1 MTTIATTPDVAQ
13 ARPVRLPK
21 VDVGRIG
28 AHLALLLL
36 VILWTFPTVGL
47 LISSVRDKDQLALTG
62 WWTALS
68 HSTLMSASR
77 PGTADKAVQAG
88 DHWELTGN
96 LFGKPTGQTIETYGN
111 TNATI
116 GNTVAGQPLDMP
128 DGGQIIVQADGSY
141 VWSFPQQ
148 PAYKGAPR
156 IYYVTG
162 SPPRFTLENYG
173 KVLSSAG
180 VAQSFVSTLTV
191 AIPSTVIPIM
201 IAAFAAYALA
211 WMQFPFRGVIV
222 ALVVGLLVVPLQM
235 SLIPVLRLYIG
246 VADGWNAF
254 VPGFLGAL
262 HIPGAEKVTL
272 ESKGYLSVWLAH
284 SAFGLP
290 LAIYLL
296 RNYMVGLPKE
306 VMESARIDGASHF
319 KIFTTMVLPLS
330 FPALASFAIFQFLWI
345 WNDLLVALVFL
356 GAQDDRMVLTARLV
370 NLLGQYGNNWELLTA
385 AAFISIVVPLIVFF
399 SLQRYFVRGLLAGS
413 VK

>member
-1 MTTIATTPDVAQ
+1 MSSIATTPEIAQ
-13 ARPVRLPK
+13 SKPIGLPRFK
-21 VDVGRIG
+21 VGRLA
-28 AHLALLLL
+28 AHIALLFF
-36 VILWTFPTVGL
+36 VVLWTFPTVGL

-62 WWTALS
+62 WWTALA

-77 PGTADKAVQAG
+77 PGTADKAVQDG
-88 DHWELTGN
+88 DHWVVKGN
-96 LFGKPTGQTIETYGN
+96 LFGRPTGQSIETFGT
-111 TNATI
+111 TNAEI
-116 GNTVAGQPLDMP
+116 GKYVPGTPVEMA
-128 DGGQIIVQADGSY
+128 DGGTLTVQVNGDYDWVFA
-141 VWSFPQQ
+141 QQ
-148 PAYKGAPR
+148 PTYNSAPR
-156 IYYVTG
+156 IYVVTG
-162 SPPRFTLENYG
+162 SPPRFTLENYAR
-173 KVLSSAG
+173 VLNSTG
-180 VAQSFVSTLTV
+180 VAASFVNSITV

-235 SLIPVLRLYIG
+235 SLIPLLRLYNIIAGSFG
-246 VADGWNAF
+246 V
-254 VPGFLGAL
+254 
-262 HIPGAEKVTL
+262 
-272 ESKGYLSVWLAH
+272 ESKGYLGLWLAH
-284 SAFGLP
+284 TAFGLP

-296 RNYMVGLPKE
+296 RNYMASLPRE
-306 VMESARIDGASHF
+306 IMESARIDGASHF

-370 NLLGQYGNNWELLTA
+370 NLLGQYGNNWELLTS
-385 AAFISIVVPLIVFF
+385 AAFVSIIVPLIVFF

>member
-1 MTTIATTPDVAQ
+1 MASIATTPEIVQ
-13 ARPVRLPK
+13 SQPMGLPK
-21 VDVGRIG
+21 IKVGRLA
-28 AHLALLLL
+28 AHLGLLLL
-36 VILWTFPTVGL
+36 VVLWTFPTVGL
-47 LISSVRDKDQLALTG
+47 LISSVRDKDQLALSG
-62 WWTALS
+62 WWTSLA
-68 HSTLMSASR
+68 HSTLLGASR

-88 DHWELTGN
+88 DHWEIKGN
-96 LFGKPTGQTIETYGN
+96 LFGGANGQSIETYGP

-116 GNTVAGQPLDMP
+116 GKTPASQPLPMAE
-128 DGGQIIVQADGSY
+128 GGTITVEPNGDF

-148 PAYKGAPR
+148 PTYTNSPR

-162 SPPRFTLENYG
+162 SPPRFTFDNY
-173 KVLSSAG
+173 KAVLNSTG
-180 VAQSFVSTLTV
+180 VAQSFVNSITV

-211 WMQFPFRGVIV
+211 WMQFPFRGLIV

-235 SLIPVLRLYIG
+235 SLIPLLRIYNVVANGING
-246 VADGWNAF
+246 VAGQNI
-254 VPGFLGAL
+254 V
-262 HIPGAEKVTL
+262 
-272 ESKGYLSVWLAH
+272 ESKSYVGVWLAH
-284 SAFGLP
+284 TAFGLP

-296 RNYMVGLPKE
+296 RNYMAGLPRE
-306 VMESARIDGASHF
+306 IMESARIDGASHF
-319 KIFTTMVLPLS
+319 KTFTTMVLPLS

-356 GAQDDRMVLTARLV
+356 GAQDNRQVLTARLV
-370 NLLGQYGNNWELLTA
+370 NLLGQYGNNWEVLTA